1 MQMPHSMP
9 SLMLNHME
17 SKGLLV
23 SLLVGSNHMNPKVGL
38 GLIGIPSLTNDTF
51 IQVVRVQ
58 VEAVY

>member
-1 MQMPHSMP
+1 MP
-9 SLMLNHME
+9 SLMLNQME

-51 IQVVRVQ
+51 IQVVRAQ